1 MGEKLYSTYAKSR
14 YVFVP
19 KYKSMCRDQIRRS
32 HKLTHKE
39 HLDIYFDEVFK
50 TKYEH
55 VIIRLLNSARFYTLV
70 AVMFFMTVTS

>member
-1 MGEKLYSTYAKSR
+1 
-14 YVFVP
+14 
-19 KYKSMCRDQIRRS
+19 MCRDQIRRS

-55 VIIRLLNSARFYTLV
+55 VIIYTFTEFSTLLHFGGSNVFYD
-70 AVMFFMTVTS
+70 SY

>member
-1 MGEKLYSTYAKSR
+1 
-14 YVFVP
+14 
-19 KYKSMCRDQIRRS
+19 MCRDQIRRS
-32 HKLTHKE
+32 HKLTYKE